1 MSGITNRTWE
11 SMIVDAGVVYVNF
24 GEPDE
29 AILGATNGGVTFG
42 WEAMNI
48 RTPEIDGLKGRLKG
62 ASRITEASPQMVV
75 NLVEWHEE
83 AILAAFPGVAVQT
96 ISGRRH
102 ITRTTRV
109 IAPTDY
115 PVNIAMVGKL
125 SSGEDVIVIL
135 KNPMVVSGAEIPTA
149 DDTEATTSLTFVGHY
164 DPDDIEE
171 EPWEIIIP
179 GNTTVT
185 LQRLRIPAS
194 ATIASGA
201 ASTTVVAAISG
212 ITSGS
217 TVSSLDGRFEV
228 FSGNLRRTASGSL
241 SAGVVNV
248 VLVEVLAGATNTPKA
263 SQVSVTVTA
272 P

>member
-1 MSGITNRTWE
+1 
-11 SMIVDAGVVYVNF
+11 MIVDAGVVYVNF

-42 WEAMNI
+42 WEAMNM

-75 NLVEWHEE
+75 NLVEWHED
-83 AILAAFPGVAVQT
+83 AILAAFPGVTVQT
-96 ISGRRH
+96 ISGRKH

-109 IAPTDY
+109 IAPEDY

-149 DDTEATTSLTFVGHY
+149 DDTEATTALTFVGHY

-179 GNTTVT
+179 GDTTVS
-185 LQRLRIPAS
+185 LQRLRIPSSATVAANAS
-194 ATIASGA
+194 ASTVIAA
-201 ASTTVVAAISG
+201 VSG

-217 TVSSLDGRFEV
+217 TVSSLDNRFEV
-228 FSGNLRRTASGSL
+228 VGGSLRRTANGSIT
-241 SAGVVNV
+241 AGTINI